1 MGSTLHTQGRAK
13 TLLQLGKHR
22 KYHFSSHL
30 VLQEGLEHFEVLR
43 LLRDAKKNKGRC
55 HIWNPLTLNN

>member
-13 TLLQLGKHR
+13 TLLLGKHR

-43 LLRDAKKNKGRC
+43 LLRDAKKIRGDVT
-55 HIWNPLTLNN
+55 IVTFAIPSL